1 MDDDEYRVYMVP
13 LPGDVR
19 GAIRED
25 CEGFASIYIND
36 WLSPAARRK
45 ALDHELRHKLRDD
58 LYNERTIEEVEA
70 E

>member
-1 MDDDEYRVYMVP
+1 M
-13 LPGDVR
+13 R

>member
-1 MDDDEYRVYMVP
+1 MDNEYRVYMVP
-13 LPGDVR
+13 LPGDIE

-45 ALDHELRHKLRDD
+45 AFDHELRHMIRDD
-58 LYNERTIEEVEA
+58 LHNNRPIKEVEA
-70 E
+70 K